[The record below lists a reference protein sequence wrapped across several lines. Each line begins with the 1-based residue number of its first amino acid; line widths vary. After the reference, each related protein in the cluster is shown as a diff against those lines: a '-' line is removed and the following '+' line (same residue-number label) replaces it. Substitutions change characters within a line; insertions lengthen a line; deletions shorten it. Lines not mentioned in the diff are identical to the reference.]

1 MTTGNLNKWK
11 WQRGY
16 SKDID
21 ILTITIEPYCDIY
34 GQIIKTFPFW
44 GFFSY
49 NESAATSI
57 YIYIHSMINFQ
68 VFRIE
73 FVVRYRLKLYHNYI
87 VLDLILMHIVL
98 HSKVLN
104 HHNEKL
110 EWTSF
115 LFTRFA
121 YILSANIGQIN
132 LKC

>member
-1 MTTGNLNKWK
+1 MTTGHLNKWK

-21 ILTITIEPYCDIY
+21 ILTISIEPYCDIY

-44 GFFSY
+44 SFFFLTM
-49 NESAATSI
+49 NQQLPV

-87 VLDLILMHIVL
+87 VLDLILMRIVL

>member
-1 MTTGNLNKWK
+1 MTGNLNKWK

-21 ILTITIEPYCDIY
+21 ILTISIEPYCDIY

-44 GFFSY
+44 VFFSY
-49 NESAATSI
+49 NESAATR
-57 YIYIHSMINFQ
+57 IYIHSMINFQ

-73 FVVRYRLKLYHNYI
+73 LVVRYRLKLYHNYI